1 MARRQARER
10 GLQGALSP
18 MWARGARM
26 FRDVTAK
33 QFIKELARETGE
45 DDISN
50 GAAALAY
57 YLTLAIFPAMI
68 FLMAMIPYLPI
79 QHVDQAIMDLLHQAL
94 PASAADMFS
103 GVVTQITHEQRG
115 GLLSFG
121 FLGALWATSTGMYAI
136 MQQLNITYDVDEAR
150 SFVRARLT
158 AIGLSLLFAVLVLG
172 GFSLIVLGG
181 QIQDWLGSRFGF
193 SEALLSFF
201 VVFRWVIIVLGLL
214 LAFALI
220 YYLAPNVEQRF
231 AFITPGSIVGVVLL
245 MLASLAFAWYAKS
258 FGNYDA
264 TYGSIGAVIVLM
276 LWLYLAGISILIGSE
291 INALV
296 EHRSA
301 EGKEKGEHAPG
312 EADRNPAARQRARES
327 NPQAPSNAEPG
338 RTRAEQ
344 AGTRSA
350 GQARP
355 PTGPARER
363 PFWTQSIGG
372 LFGTMLTLAV
382 VAALTGGRRPAAASQ
397 RDVRLR

>member
-1 MARRQARER
+1 
-10 GLQGALSP
+10 
-18 MWARGARM
+18 M

-33 QFIKELARETGE
+33 QFAKELARETRE
-45 DDISN
+45 DDIFN
-50 GAAALAY
+50 GAAALGY

-103 GVVTQITHEQRG
+103 GVVRQITHEQRG

-201 VVFRWVIIVLGLL
+201 VVFRWVVIVLGLL

-231 AFITPGSIVGVVLL
+231 AFITPGSIVGVFVL
-245 MLASLAFAWYAKS
+245 MLASLAFAWYTQS

-276 LWLYLAGISILIGSE
+276 LWLYIAGLSILIGSE
-291 INALV
+291 INALI
-296 EHRSA
+296 EHHSA
-301 EGKEKGEHAPG
+301 GGKEKGEHAPG
-312 EADRNPAARQRARES
+312 EADRNPAARRRVQES
-327 NPQAPSNAEPG
+327 DPEGRGRSQAP
-338 RTRAEQ
+338 RKRAKQ
-344 AGTRSA
+344 AGWNGDEQT
-350 GQARP
+350 QP
-355 PTGPARER
+355 PPAPALRR
-363 PFWTQSIGG
+363 PFWTQSVGG
-372 LFGTMLTLAV
+372 LLGTMLTLAV
-382 VAALTGGRRPAAASQ
+382 VAALTGGRRPAAAAS
-397 RDVRLR
+397 RRNAGLR